1 MSKRAMRST
10 KNISDPMSDK
20 DIVSQAFVLGL
31 SLGSGAGML
40 FGLLWGSASGNV
52 GAGLAIGMS
61 MGASVGMSIGFV
73 VGYAIRNNNE
83 KKETQSFPRSRRR
96 RFQRET

>member
-1 MSKRAMRST
+1 MKSIKSPDLLDLNDT
-10 KNISDPMSDK
+10 
-20 DIVSQAFVLGL
+20 VSQAFVLGL
-31 SLGSGAGML
+31 SLGSGVGML
-40 FGLLWGSASGNV
+40 FGLLWGTTSGNV

-61 MGASVGMSIGFV
+61 IGASMGMSIGFV

-83 KKETQSFPRSRRR
+83 KKEAQSVPRSRRR

>member
-1 MSKRAMRST
+1 MKRIE
-10 KNISDPMSDK
+10 NPDPLGLNGV
-20 DIVSQAFVLGL
+20 VSQAFVLGL

>member
-1 MSKRAMRST
+1 MSKR
-10 KNISDPMSDK
+10 PMKSIRNPDSLGLN

-40 FGLLWGSASGNV
+40 FGLLWGSASGNL
-52 GAGLAIGMS
+52 GAGLAIGTS
-61 MGASVGMSIGFV
+61 IGASVGMSIGFM

-83 KKETQSFPRSRRR
+83 KKETQSTPRFRRR
-96 RFQRET
+96 H